1 MDYQAWCRETDQKEE
16 EERKRRERVREEAK
30 QKKVDQLNSYRER
43 FGDYWYYP
51 DGDVYVPIEMPRI
64 PAIDG
69 VNYVMVMSL
78 DSETPMLATTL
89 LMGGGDMNIE
99 QYHDLYGE
107 HDDESNKWVFTYKKL
122 KE

>member
-1 MDYQAWCRETDQKEE
+1 MDYQAWC
-16 EERKRRERVREEAK
+16 RERVREEAK
-30 QKKVDQLNSYRER
+30 QKKVDELNKYRER
-43 FGDYWYYP
+43 FGDHWYYS
-51 DGDVYVPIEMPRI
+51 DGDIYVPIEMSRI

-89 LMGGGDMNIE
+89 LMGGGGNMSVK

-107 HDDESNKWVFTYKKL
+107 HDVGSDKWFFTYKKL
-122 KE
+122 E